1 MFLLDTNV
9 ISELRRPDRTDPAV
23 RHWASSWSIAN
34 FYLSTITIL
43 EVHLGALR
51 LERRD
56 KVQGVAIRSWVE
68 QLLGQ
73 FDGRILPLDSG
84 VALRTAELHVPDP
97 KSDRDAIIAATGL
110 VHGMTVVTRNVRDF
124 QGTGVKLL
132 DPWTSATLGG

>member
-1 MFLLDTNV
+1 MPVLAIALLPGAPHAAL
-9 ISELRRPDRTDPAV
+9 LRHPPRV
-23 RHWASSWSIAN
+23 
-34 FYLSTITIL
+34 LQL
-43 EVHLGALR
+43 VHLGALR

-68 QLLGQ
+68 QLLDQ

-97 KSDRDAIIAATGL
+97 KSDHDAIIAATGL

-124 QGTGVKLL
+124 QDTSVELL